1 MVRHRNARLNIDLLE
16 ELGRQRKSGRKVY
29 LATNQEHIRATYL
42 LEVLGLG
49 DHCDGIF
56 YSAALGCRKPDISF
70 FEKASAL
77 SGLPPNQLLLF
88 DDTYANITAARA
100 SGWNAAQW
108 HEGRSLSAIIEEL
121 VSDPVMMTDVFIDL
135 PCLGIPVQIG
145 PLKRREQAA
154 AQTNPAGDAP
164 PANSTRIGTSTVL
177 QRPPD
182 KVSIVARLSDL
193 KIISCYSLLR
203 VRPTTILVCRRA
215 RPWYHIPA
223 GPKSKGRDNELFGR
237 CA

>member
-135 PCLGIPVQIG
+135 PCLGIPVQIA
-145 PLKRREQAA
+145 PSSAESRRQHRLILRVTLRR
-154 AQTNPAGDAP
+154 Q
-164 PANSTRIGTSTVL
+164 TVL
-177 QRPPD
+177 AMAHRP
-182 KVSIVARLSDL
+182 
-193 KIISCYSLLR
+193 SCNALLTR
-203 VRPTTILVCRRA
+203 FQ
-215 RPWYHIPA
+215 
-223 GPKSKGRDNELFGR
+223 S
-237 CA
+237 